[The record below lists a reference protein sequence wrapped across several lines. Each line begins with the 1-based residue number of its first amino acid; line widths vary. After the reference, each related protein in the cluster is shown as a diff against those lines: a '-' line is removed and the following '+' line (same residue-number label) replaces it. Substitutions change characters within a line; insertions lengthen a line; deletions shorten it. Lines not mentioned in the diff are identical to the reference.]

1 MIDIAY
7 KHKAALQT
15 KYIETVDGNP
25 YYKYWNFGSY
35 WDHEGKLG
43 SEDSDLHAI
52 QRVSIVNGELLGYFT
67 VRADRATMEGY
78 SVALLSFNPGKI
90 NLAFA
95 RDAISFIESLFD
107 DYGMKVL
114 RFVVVDG
121 NPAKSLY
128 DRWVGNHYGR
138 YVGYQEHGTIIGGE
152 ILRTHLYEITERS
165 YRENKYK

>member
-1 MIDIAY
+1 
-7 KHKAALQT
+7 
-15 KYIETVDGNP
+15 VDGNP